1 MFRGAKYLI
10 LAGITLGYIALAV
23 PTEAALLQVMPAEGE
38 TLPAGVAEKATAL
51 KSVTKVERYLLVKTQ
66 PHDVIGIEVGSPLRI
81 MTSSGDLVE
90 GKLEAGKGFRKSH
103 EGKNVAIVGRVYAE
117 DYGYRGWM
125 LGMKHFL
132 EIGQTFKLTETG
144 PPIRVQATFSVEPES
159 EASKVFVPLTT
170 SQKLFNRTGEL
181 SHLFITVKGDA
192 EAMVEE
198 LKASLDGAVK
208 VKAVSR

>member
-1 MFRGAKYLI
+1 MFRGEKYLI

-23 PTEAALLQVMPAEGE
+23 LTEAALLQVMPAEGE

-51 KSVTKVERYLLVKTQ
+51 NRVTNVERYLLLKTQ
-66 PHDVIGIEVGSPLRI
+66 PHDVIGIEAGSPLRI
-81 MTSSGDLVE
+81 MTGDGDVVE
-90 GKLEAGKGFRKSH
+90 GKLEAGKTFRKSD
-103 EGKNVAIVGRVYAE
+103 EGKNVAIIGRVYAE

-144 PPIRVQATFSVEPES
+144 PSIHVQATYSVEPES
-159 EASKVFVPLTT
+159 EASKVFVLLTT
-170 SQKLFNRTGEL
+170 AQKLFNRTGEL
-181 SHLFITVKGDA
+181 SHLFITVKGDT

-208 VKAVSR
+208 VKVVLR